1 MNFNQH
7 LQKLQNKEQYSFSR
21 WGDGEWNCL
30 LGKQGMNCDR
40 HNYFDDLGKRL
51 KSILESSPQYYLG
64 LQNLAKRQRPEL
76 IDKYT
81 KDYNLTWVQNDVL
94 HTASMKGQF
103 IHFLNV
109 LRGLDVLLV
118 GGNHLRDFNKSW
130 RFIEIP
136 RVNCWLSY
144 EETKKKLDVAIKDNT
159 VVLFCASMMTNVL
172 IDDFHGR
179 GTLIDLGSVLDPY
192 CGVQSRSYHKTL
204 DINV

>member
-7 LQKLQNKEQYSFSR
+7 IQKLQNKEQYSFSR

-40 HNYFDDLGKRL
+40 HIYFDDLGKRL

-76 IDKYT
+76 IEKYT
-81 KDYNLTWVQNDVL
+81 KDYNLSWV
-94 HTASMKGQF
+94 ASDIFHHANAKGD
-103 IHFLNV
+103 IVHLVNV

-144 EETKKKLDVAIKDNT
+144 GETKNKLDVAIKDNT

-192 CGVQSRSYHKTL
+192 CGVISRTYHKN
-204 DINV
+204 IKV